1 MSQGLESCVCL
12 KLVMLVMCVTACN
25 DRSRAAEG
33 LRSGV
38 AGLTDYYCVNL
49 ILWEDGFCA
58 LSHESCIG
66 ARVRE
71 TARSDFLYRVLAR
84 VFESAR
90 YKVGREL

>member
-1 MSQGLESCVCL
+1 MIVRELL
-12 KLVMLVMCVTACN
+12 KGCEAVSPVV
-25 DRSRAAEG
+25 
-33 LRSGV
+33 
-38 AGLTDYYCVNL
+38 TDYYCVNL

-71 TARSDFLYRVLAR
+71 TARSDFLYRVPAR